1 MCIRHSNQVGVRLR
15 HRVDKRR
22 HMPGSF
28 DRAEAASAERD
39 GRCDEKRT
47 DDHHADAE
55 RGEPLDADAYAAAD
69 V

>member
-1 MCIRHSNQVGVRLR
+1 MTQAYTDLIVRKAWN
-15 HRVDKRR
+15 DAN
-22 HMPGSF
+22 
-28 DRAEAASAERD
+28 DAQAASAERD

-69 V
+69 G